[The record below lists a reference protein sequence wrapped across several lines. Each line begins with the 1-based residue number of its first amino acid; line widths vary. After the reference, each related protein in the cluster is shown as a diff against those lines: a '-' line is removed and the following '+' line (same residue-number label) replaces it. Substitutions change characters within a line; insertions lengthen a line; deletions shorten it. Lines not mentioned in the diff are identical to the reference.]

1 MSIKYSED
9 KFVVAT
15 PFDLKI
21 VFGNLIRT
29 DLLHM
34 IDSSQL
40 DKSYEITIDFE
51 PQLNLRLREDIYT
64 FLLRCV
70 DLNFAYSDNL
80 DEKFNFAV
88 EPEYFRSSNYIVK
101 SKTTIRTHYLSL
113 SLYTKSGDK
122 LTEIGAKDSDIVI
135 DYFLNKRHNY
145 HIDVKEISS
154 YFFD

>member
-88 EPEYFRSSNYIVK
+88 EPEYFRSSNYIV
-101 SKTTIRTHYLSL
+101 
-113 SLYTKSGDK
+113 
-122 LTEIGAKDSDIVI
+122 
-135 DYFLNKRHNY
+135 
-145 HIDVKEISS
+145 
-154 YFFD
+154 

>member
-1 MSIKYSED
+1 M
-9 KFVVAT
+9 VAT

-101 SKTTIRTHYLSL
+101 SKTTIRTQYLSL
-113 SLYTKSGDK
+113 SLFTKSGDK

-145 HIDVKEISS
+145 QIDVKEISS